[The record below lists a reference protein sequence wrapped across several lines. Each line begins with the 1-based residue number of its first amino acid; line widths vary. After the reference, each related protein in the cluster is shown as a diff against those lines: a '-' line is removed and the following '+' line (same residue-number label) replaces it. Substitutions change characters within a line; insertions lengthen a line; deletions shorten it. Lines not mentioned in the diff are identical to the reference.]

1 MSALDADDADDADD
15 APDDDSLLALE
26 LDAEFP
32 QPNSPRAITPATSK
46 LSTFFFIIILINLMI
61 RQSYIRNLNAGTAIY
76 IVPGNQT

>member
-1 MSALDADDADDADD
+1 MRITPTLKSLLIDSVPAVSPEDELSALDADDGDDADD

-46 LSTFFFIIILINLMI
+46 LSTFFFIII
-61 RQSYIRNLNAGTAIY
+61 
-76 IVPGNQT
+76 